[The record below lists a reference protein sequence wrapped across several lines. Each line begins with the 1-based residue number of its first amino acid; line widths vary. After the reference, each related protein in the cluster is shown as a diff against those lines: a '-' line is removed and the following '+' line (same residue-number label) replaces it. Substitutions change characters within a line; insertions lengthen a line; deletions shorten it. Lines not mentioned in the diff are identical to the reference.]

1 MSGTE
6 QQMEIDLGDLP
17 KVEAQNE
24 EEPIIEIIKEGEEV
38 ESSAPEPAPEPKRID
53 PEAALEKLQKRLEE
67 ERKAR
72 EEAETLYR
80 QAMEQ
85 ARQHAIEAQD
95 SRIHLVSGA
104 METLKRD
111 EEILTAHLKQAME
124 IGDYDKAAE
133 IQKNLAVNSSKMLEL
148 ERGYDELR
156 KAPPPPQIQPQTPS
170 QREITVDDIIQQ
182 VTPRSAEWLKK
193 NREYLPDQR
202 SIRIMSRA
210 HEDAIDMGLIPESDQ
225 YFAFVENRMGINKA
239 ARSDY
244 QEYDA
249 MSDAAKPTKT
259 RQSPP
264 AAPVSRQPMDAP
276 ARPGVI
282 RLTAEE
288 VEAAKIS
295 GITPQEYYK
304 LKMQDRNRN

>member
-24 EEPIIEIIKEGEEV
+24 EEPILEIIKEGEETQQV
-38 ESSAPEPAPEPKRID
+38 ATAPAQKNESD
-53 PEAALEKLQKRLEE
+53 PEEALKKLQKRLDD

-85 ARQHAIEAQD
+85 ARQAAIEAQD

-133 IQKNLAVNSSKMLEL
+133 IQKNLATNSSKMLEL

-156 KAPPPPQIQPQTPS
+156 RAAPPPPVQPQNV
-170 QREITVDDIIQQ
+170 QRELTVDDIIQQ

-193 NREYLPDQR
+193 HREYLPDQR
-202 SIRIMSRA
+202 SLRIMGRA